1 VWEASEVEDA
11 RAIMWETNSMLRP
24 RKPFDLD
31 SDRVALFTT
40 VAFRFKSRGGWG
52 VVKSWRGAWPNSFI

>member
-1 VWEASEVEDA
+1 VQEASEVEDA

-40 VAFRFKSRGGWG
+40 VAFRFKSRGG
-52 VVKSWRGAWPNSFI
+52 